1 MRAWTPCGMDA
12 CGNGR
17 LVGWQGVHLVWGGL
31 GGDRVR
37 GVSVESALP
46 GRNAEHT
53 ILAVF
58 CERFGAVA
66 RTGSVL
72 YIPLEWWRTVKPYSM
87 NENKHATHG
96 TA

>member
-1 MRAWTPCGMDA
+1 MDA

-37 GVSVESALP
+37 GVSVEGALP

-66 RTGSVL
+66 RSHRERAL
-72 YIPLEWWRTVKPYSM
+72 YTSGVVAYGK
-87 NENKHATHG
+87 AV
-96 TA
+96 

>member
-1 MRAWTPCGMDA
+1 MDA

-17 LVGWQGVHLVWGGL
+17 LVGWQGVHLVCGEGWGAIGCA
-31 GGDRVR
+31 GSH
-37 GVSVESALP
+37 SVESALP

-72 YIPLEWWRTVKPYSM
+72 YIPLEWWRTVKP
-87 NENKHATHG
+87 
-96 TA
+96 